1 MQIKFSLELNSDL
14 KKIKQKDLK
23 LAGRIEKQLSLF
35 AQDSKHPSLRT
46 HKLTGKV
53 KNRWS
58 ISITK
63 SIRIV
68 YVVVQAEDE
77 EEPSAYFVAIGT
89 HDQAYRNKK

>member
-1 MQIKFSLELNSDL
+1 MKIKFSLEVNSDL

-23 LAGRIEKQLSLF
+23 LAGRIEKQLTLF

-53 KNRWS
+53 ENRWS

-63 SIRIV
+63 SIRMV
-68 YVVVQAEDE
+68 YVVVQSEEDQE
-77 EEPSAYFVAIGT
+77 STAYFVAIGT
-89 HDQAYRNKK
+89 HDQAYRDKK